1 MRPRCLHGPS
11 IYTANATTTANSTI
25 SSSFSSTSSSS
36 FSSSAAID
44 YDAAVDDVVE
54 KRAVAQTA
62 QLPSKTFVFGAFAL
76 VTHFPFFRRYF
87 LVYLTVANLNVI
99 TYKMTSH
106 DIT

>member
-11 IYTANATTTANSTI
+11 IYTANATTTTI
-25 SSSFSSTSSSS
+25 SSSFST
-36 FSSSAAID
+36 SSAAVD

-62 QLPSKTFVFGAFAL
+62 QLPSQTFVFGAFAL
-76 VTHFPFFRRYF
+76 VSHFPFFRRYF
-87 LVYLTVANLNVI
+87 LVYLTVASLNVI